1 MGGFGWEQDSMIQA
15 WHVTVSSSW
24 REASQP
30 VVVQVAAKYTV
41 VVLSGQEVLWFVGVE
56 GSAWYCLALH
66 GCPGDWSTCLPQDF
80 PGVCVFW

>member
-1 MGGFGWEQDSMIQA
+1 M
-15 WHVTVSSSW
+15 TVSSSW

-41 VVLSGQEVLWFVGVE
+41 MVLSGQRFCGLWESVLE
-56 GSAWYCLALH
+56 GIPWYCLALH

-80 PGVCVFW
+80 PEVCVFW